1 MSKYFFPSLLLL
13 MCLVSCGLD
22 QPVDPIRAE
31 MEQYAKAHMETF
43 SPDTYE
49 FESMRSVRQY
59 KYVDDLECYRTG
71 LQQRCDQD
79 REFCDKEFKKINS
92 LEHLYGNEVA
102 CTEFVFNYWAKTETG
117 TKIPLMVFSIYDAS
131 GTQLFISTKREQL
144 PSYPA
149 LQILKNKGE
158 L

>member
-79 REFCDKEFKKINS
+79 REFCDKGI
-92 LEHLYGNEVA
+92 
-102 CTEFVFNYWAKTETG
+102 
-117 TKIPLMVFSIYDAS
+117 
-131 GTQLFISTKREQL
+131 Q
-144 PSYPA
+144 
-149 LQILKNKGE
+149 KN
-158 L
+158 